1 MIKSTFY
8 ILSFFIIFVNN
19 LYASQDIKIIAK
31 VNNQIITNI
40 DINQYY
46 KLTRFLSEI
55 DVESKS
61 QKKIILNKLLQQ
73 IIEEK
78 LRLTDIKK
86 QNITTNTEI
95 ESEINQIIVN
105 HHGDLATLKK
115 RMKDMDISYKNYR
128 DQIKTK
134 ILFSKVVQKNIS
146 PAIKATNS
154 DINEILEIN
163 NIKNTIKSFKILEIY
178 IAKSDNAQKIAKIL
192 FSELKDSSNFK
203 KLSKEFSS
211 LYDHVSVEDATWI
224 KEGELNP
231 KLYQSISNLD
241 IGQISNPTELNE
253 SYYIFKII
261 DKKDIPNVD
270 INNLRQIEDMIFK
283 KKLLISIKSYMS
295 DLRKNSNIVIF

>member
-8 ILSFFIIFVNN
+8 ILSFLIIFVNN
-19 LYASQDIKIIAK
+19 LYASKDIKIIAK

-40 DINQYY
+40 DINEHY
-46 KLTRFLSEI
+46 KLTKFLSKI
-55 DVESKS
+55 DIESKS
-61 QKKIILNKLLQQ
+61 QKKIIFNKLLQQ

-95 ESEINQIIVN
+95 ESEINQIITN
-105 HHGDLATLKK
+105 YHGDLVTLKK
-115 RMKDMDISYKNYR
+115 RMKDMNISYKNYR

-178 IAKSDNAQKIAKIL
+178 IAKSDNSQKIAKIL
-192 FSELKDSSNFK
+192 FSELKDNSNFK
-203 KLSKEFSS
+203 KLSKEFSN
-211 LYDHVSVEDATWI
+211 LYDHVSAEDATWI

-241 IGQISNPTELNE
+241 IGQISNPTEINE

-261 DKKDIPNVD
+261 DKKDIPNVN

-283 KKLLISIKSYMS
+283 KKLSISIKSYMS

>member
-1 MIKSTFY
+1 M
-8 ILSFFIIFVNN
+8 IIFVNN
-19 LYASQDIKIIAK
+19 LYASKDIKIIAK

-40 DINQYY
+40 DINEHY
-46 KLTRFLSEI
+46 KLTKFLSKI
-55 DVESKS
+55 DIESKS
-61 QKKIILNKLLQQ
+61 QKKIIFNKLLQQ

-95 ESEINQIIVN
+95 ESEINQIITN
-105 HHGDLATLKK
+105 YHGDLVTLKK
-115 RMKDMDISYKNYR
+115 RMKDMNISYKNYR

-178 IAKSDNAQKIAKIL
+178 IAKSDNSQKIAKIL
-192 FSELKDSSNFK
+192 FSELKDNSNFK
-203 KLSKEFSS
+203 KLSKEFSN
-211 LYDHVSVEDATWI
+211 LYDHVSAEDATWI

-241 IGQISNPTELNE
+241 IGQISNPTEINE

-261 DKKDIPNVD
+261 DKKDIPNVN

-283 KKLLISIKSYMS
+283 KKLSISIKSYMS

>member
-1 MIKSTFY
+1 
-8 ILSFFIIFVNN
+8 
-19 LYASQDIKIIAK
+19 
-31 VNNQIITNI
+31 
-40 DINQYY
+40 
-46 KLTRFLSEI
+46 
-55 DVESKS
+55 
-61 QKKIILNKLLQQ
+61 
-73 IIEEK
+73 
-78 LRLTDIKK
+78 
-86 QNITTNTEI
+86 
-95 ESEINQIIVN
+95 
-105 HHGDLATLKK
+105 
-115 RMKDMDISYKNYR
+115 MDISYKNYR